1 MSIIYFPFDA
11 GAGADSMEDRW
22 YKMARLWRDT
32 GVVAEGNKFE
42 VYADNSGLRVKV
54 KSGIAWIRGH
64 YIESDAEEILAIG
77 AADPSNPRIDRVVLR
92 VDWSAN
98 TIALTVLQGTAA
110 GSPSAPA
117 LTQVSGTTWE
127 ISLAQVLVDA
137 AAASITAGKVTDE
150 RGYTESISDHAAVS
164 VAVHGLPA
172 SVHVLGNR
180 NAAGEFI
187 QHGTKK
193 ATGDQARSITR
204 GCIEAITFPVAF
216 NSTPVVLPGGTTDN
230 KCHLGS
236 ARAVTTTGFSLER
249 FSTASELVNNM
260 QWLALG
266 S

>member
-1 MSIIYFPFDA
+1 MS
-11 GAGADSMEDRW
+11 ELLEKLVRE
-22 YKMARLWRDT
+22 
-32 GVVAEGNKFE
+32 VVALRERVNALE
-42 VYADNSGLRVKV
+42 VLEAPAPISDHGALSGLDDDDHPQYAK
-54 KSGIAWIRGH
+54 
-64 YIESDAEEILAIG
+64 
-77 AADPSNPRIDRVVLR
+77 AAD
-92 VDWSAN
+92 
-98 TIALTVLQGTAA
+98 LTAH
-110 GSPSAPA
+110 
-117 LTQVSGTTWE
+117 
-127 ISLAQVLVDA
+127 
-137 AAASITAGKVTDE
+137 AAASAE
-150 RGYTESISDHAAVS
+150 
-164 VAVHGLPA
+164 VHGLPEN
-172 SVHVLGNR
+172 VHVLGNR

-187 QHGTKK
+187 QHGTKN